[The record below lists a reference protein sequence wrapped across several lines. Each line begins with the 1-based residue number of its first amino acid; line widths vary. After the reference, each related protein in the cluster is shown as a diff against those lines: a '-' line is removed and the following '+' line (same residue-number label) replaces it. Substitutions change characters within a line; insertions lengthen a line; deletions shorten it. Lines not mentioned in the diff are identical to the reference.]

1 MTLPSGRS
9 SLKRALLE
17 NYSALTEEKIGELAT
32 SKDNAIDKSIEAL
45 AEYKKILSSENEPK
59 IILWQSRVM
68 RKSRTF
74 FML

>member
-17 NYSALTEEKIGELAT
+17 NYSALTDEKIGELAN

-45 AEYKKILSSENEPK
+45 AEYQKILSSENKPK
-59 IILWQSRVM
+59 NNLVAESCDEEKQ
-68 RKSRTF
+68 TLF
-74 FML
+74 

>member
-45 AEYKKILSSENEPK
+45 AEYQKILSSENEPK

>member
-45 AEYKKILSSENEPK
+45 AEYKRFCHQKMNPK